1 MRSTLVLLV
10 ALLLVLPAASVT
22 GAATPTPASEAAPA
36 AAHTATLVDATVP
49 ADAPSLVDATTS
61 GNSISSAAPAKNDDV
76 QFDAAGSS
84 SDDPVIVERITVNRT
99 PDRPGSV
106 RVDLTYAL
114 PDNVVS
120 FTTES
125 TLLERDAVTL
135 AAATGFDRQS
145 DGSFA
150 WDERT
155 TAPTLSFTYDVAETY
170 SQTALGVE
178 GDDWAF
184 VSLPNTYVSWRYR
197 GTPPSF
203 ETEGRTAG
211 PGHASGSYA
220 LDGARSTTARTIGD
234 LNLTVV
240 VAPTA
245 RPGATADAYVSL
257 YRVGI
262 RELEPGFEYDA
273 SGLFV
278 LPTASVD
285 DDAALGTSTRYSFWV
300 QDEYSTLDGV
310 ENTAAHE
317 FVHTR
322 MGTFGGDTSRWL
334 TEATAEYYGHVLAT
348 NTGAGSWSEFRE
360 ALTVEQ
366 DAFRDATLADASTWR
381 DELVPYEKGALV
393 LAALDAEI
401 AARTGGV
408 RSLEDVL
415 AYRFS
420 DDDPYG
426 DLETYENFSAA
437 VVATTNDESMRDWL
451 DRYVAGG
458 ETPSVP
464 SNPDAF
470 VLNDSMDSD
479 DDGVPNGEEVRTNPF
494 DADTDDGGLD
504 DTEDP
509 YPTDDSRPAETTT
522 TTTTTPSITTDGS
535 SPIGAEPTVA
545 STTRTTTATS
555 SGSDDAGSTTGPG
568 SVVDSIPGFGPALAA
583 FAVLA
588 VALGV
593 ARRN

>member
-1 MRSTLVLLV
+1 MRSSFVLLV
-10 ALLLVLPAASVT
+10 ALLVALPAASVT
-22 GAATPTPASEAAPA
+22 GGAAPA
-36 AAHTATLVDATVP
+36 APT
-49 ADAPSLVDATTS
+49 DATTS
-61 GNSISSAAPAKNDDV
+61 SNSIASAPSSNDRGV
-76 QFDAAGSS
+76 HVEAAGTGTK
-84 SDDPVIVERITVNRT
+84 DPVIVERITVNRT
-99 PDRPGSV
+99 PDSPGSV
-106 RVDLTYAL
+106 RVDVTYDL

-120 FTTES
+120 FSTET
-125 TLLERDAVTL
+125 TLLRSDAVSL
-135 AAATGFDRQS
+135 AAATGFDRRS

-150 WDERT
+150 WDERA
-155 TAPTLSFTYDVAETY
+155 TAPTLTFTYDVAATY

-203 ETEGRTAG
+203 ETEARTAG

-220 LDGARSTTARTIGD
+220 LDGAGSTTSRTVGGV
-234 LNLTVV
+234 NLTVV
-240 VAPTA
+240 VAPDA
-245 RPGATADAYVSL
+245 RPGATADAYASL
-257 YRVGI
+257 YRVGL

-278 LPTASVD
+278 LPTASVGE
-285 DDAALGTSTRYSFWV
+285 DAALGTSTRYSFWV
-300 QDEYSTLDGV
+300 QDEYSALDDV
-310 ENTAAHE
+310 ENTPAHE

-322 MGTFGGDTSRWL
+322 LGSFGDGTSRWL

-360 ALTVEQ
+360 AVTVER
-366 DAFRDATLADASTWR
+366 DAFRDATLADPATWR
-381 DELVPYEKGALV
+381 DDLVPYEKGALV

-451 DRYVAGG
+451 DRYVGG
-458 ETPSVP
+458 AETPSVP
-464 SNPDAF
+464 SEPDAF

-494 DADTDDGGLD
+494 DADTDDDGLTD
-504 DTEDP
+504 GEDP
-509 YPTDDSRPAETTT
+509 YPADDSRPADTATTT
-522 TTTTTPSITTDGS
+522 TSSTSTTTDGS
-535 SPIGAEPTVA
+535 SSMGAEPTVA
-545 STTRTTTATS
+545 STTSTARTTAAS
-555 SGSDDAGSTTGPG
+555 SSASSDAESPTDPG
-568 SVVDSIPGFGPALAA
+568 SVVDTIPGFGPVLAA

-588 VALGV
+588 VALAV
-593 ARRN
+593 ARRD